1 MAEQADAQDLK
12 SCVRKGVWVQVPP
25 SPPYLFKEELVMEFL
40 KESTE
45 LCPYC
50 KQPLKESE
58 HQFYCYTEGCGRTF
72 EKYKIVERD

>member
-1 MAEQADAQDLK
+1 
-12 SCVRKGVWVQVPP
+12 
-25 SPPYLFKEELVMEFL
+25 MEFL

-50 KQPLKESE
+50 KHPLEESE
-58 HQFYCYTEGCGRTF
+58 HQFYCRTEGCGRTF